1 MVWKGKILH
10 EQIRRRREKTV
21 VFHAR
26 CGTIVTMATH
36 TIRKQPKSTV
46 EILVT
51 IPWADIQ
58 TAYKTSFEVLHTQFE
73 MEGFRKGKV
82 PKELAEKNID
92 KDKVYSHLIRELMPK
107 VYENIIKVEKL
118 QPILSPKIELI
129 KAKENEEWELKI
141 MVAEKPLIKLKDY
154 KKKVQ
159 EAKKGLKVDEIWVP
173 GKEPQNADTEK
184 SKTKEKTLNV
194 SLEALLAESEC
205 ELPPLLIE
213 EELDRRLS
221 QMVEDVQKIG
231 LTMEKYLQSRNVT
244 MESVKERLTREITDM
259 YKLEFILQMIADEEK
274 LEVKQEDLA
283 SLFANIKEEKDRKTA
298 ESNAYFYASV
308 LRKQKALDYII
319 G

>member
-1 MVWKGKILH
+1 
-10 EQIRRRREKTV
+10 
-21 VFHAR
+21 
-26 CGTIVTMATH
+26 MATH
-36 TIRKQPKSTV
+36 SIKKQPKSTL
-46 EILVT
+46 EILVK
-51 IPWADIQ
+51 IPWADVQ
-58 TAYKTSFEVLHTQFE
+58 TAYKTSFDALHLQFE

-82 PKELAEKNID
+82 PKALAEKNID
-92 KDKVYSHLIRELMPK
+92 KDKVYSHLIRHIMPK
-107 VYENIIKVEKL
+107 IYEDIVKVENL
-118 QPILSPKIELI
+118 HPILSPKIELV
-129 KAKENEEWELKI
+129 KAKENEEWELK
-141 MVAEKPLIKLKDY
+141 MLVAEKPTIRLKDY

-231 LTMEKYLQSRNVT
+231 LTMEKYLQSRNLT
-244 MESVKERLTREITDM
+244 METVKERLTREIADM

-274 LEVKQEDLA
+274 LEVKPEDLA

-319 G
+319 GL